1 MRPPKFSGEVRQKL
15 VELWREQGESL
26 LISDRCRAFLNDYFP
41 TERHD
46 TFVLS
51 SVAREGLVQTT
62 RPTSSPSTAIAL
74 FAAKIQ
80 KSCGFDHDT
89 AVWAAESWMLARD
102 WIRPMDVSTHFQ
114 CPSCSC
120 NGVADATWKGRIAV
134 CPGCKAQLE
143 FDAGLVIK
151 REVKGRVNR
160 KWSTSTAW
168 VLVDATST
176 QGSMPVQQVR
186 SAIVKLLEDP
196 TLGAY
201 RKAESL
207 DLFRIVAVLEPEVRM
222 ALADVAASGSN
233 QTSLNS
239 LLTRILE
246 SYTGRIPGLMVAR
259 GSGKDFMERLK
270 RIAPDYDDG
279 DPLGV
284 IEFPP
289 FKGIESG
296 IVLTNTALHHVPSGV
311 PARVKTALPS
321 LAECRPVPDRL
332 HEIAVGAQ
340 GPKISMRNSGI
351 SRSVAIPLFRSLGS
365 IAGAFETNEN

>member
-1 MRPPKFSGEVRQKL
+1 
-15 VELWREQGESL
+15 
-26 LISDRCRAFLNDYFP
+26 
-41 TERHD
+41 
-46 TFVLS
+46 
-51 SVAREGLVQTT
+51 
-62 RPTSSPSTAIAL
+62 
-74 FAAKIQ
+74 
-80 KSCGFDHDT
+80 
-89 AVWAAESWMLARD
+89 
-102 WIRPMDVSTHFQ
+102 
-114 CPSCSC
+114 
-120 NGVADATWKGRIAV
+120 
-134 CPGCKAQLE
+134 
-143 FDAGLVIK
+143 
-151 REVKGRVNR
+151 
-160 KWSTSTAW
+160 
-168 VLVDATST
+168 
-176 QGSMPVQQVR
+176 MPVQQVR

-233 QTSLNS
+233 QTSLNI